1 MGRLGKS
8 GIYTFVVGMGGTLVN
23 WRTSSRTHARLQLLA
38 SPYLHDTDMTE
49 STQSTSVLPFRASSQ
64 QRSAVVS
71 SSSDQAQGPGHCYPA
86 ATPGAGAQGSRRL
99 TAPHPPTQGQYGTRE
114 RQAVE
119 PGEPE
124 CLWSPAPLDLPGPP
138 WRREDSPGNGHG
150 LLSGVG
156 PASGDLGMPH
166 SPTAQE

>member
-1 MGRLGKS
+1 MTEGREVKTKGREA
-8 GIYTFVVGMGGTLVN
+8 MPRRP
-23 WRTSSRTHARLQLLA
+23 WERTRRWGQGEAGVQLLRREGRGPGLEGA
-38 SPYLHDTDMTE
+38 PQRCAYS
-49 STQSTSVLPFRASSQ
+49 SSQ